1 MQAIWES
8 FEPPKDGRPVCPVGF
23 PEEPATLVT
32 AQLSGNSELQLVV
45 GGSSASTSWPS
56 LERPLARYDFDEL
69 LSEGGGETPMDLWFR
84 PARSQSSTAANPF
97 RRSIVAF
104 PPRPRFGCSLTALD
118 GRGSQLLLF
127 GGRSGRPGSSG
138 RCFADL
144 HVLQLPLNDQATNSQ
159 PAPRHALNASERHES
174 AAFMHNAIT
183 PSQDSDSGSDIE
195 EIFIA
200 PALGATSGKAGGA
213 AVPAAAASQ
222 PLVAAAAAAAA
233 SRGSQFAGRYAGFD
247 SDDEADAET
256 DGGLPSP
263 LPSARPA
270 TSSKLPITSG
280 SLAMMPFPSRLQFAD
295 VEQPMAQG
303 LETGGNT
310 GICSLDGARWRQPQ
324 AFEGSIQPRPRAG
337 HSAVLQTP
345 AIPGEPPAV
354 LIYGGLGDGGQPLGD
369 VLEVRV
375 LQTEA
380 QSLESVWTVVDCD
393 AREHCE
399 TAPWEHQLAPRPRMC
414 HSAVFSAASQRQ
426 MIVFGGIGMG
436 LEGEPRAH
444 GDTWLF
450 VIGKTAG
457 NKMQTCWKRPL
468 MQGGAPSRRWGH
480 GACLV
485 GGPCGGGS
493 SMLVCGGRD
502 GAGASLADCWLLDL
516 EEMRWEAVEE
526 CCVSLLP
533 RPKSFLLPPGSE
545 QSQELAQVLAVSSS
559 NKPDNLGRCTAVWSS
574 EDSAVIVWS
583 SQGMWK
589 WHEPERCRLQR
600 LEKERQKGGDLH
612 APGRRNDLKDS
623 IRVGSKGDVDLATKV
638 GGNLVN
644 ELRVVDEWKRPGGSE
659 LGHAVFGRGGAL
671 NTRRQKE
678 QDPESGLLQP
688 ARISIREL
696 PSMLPPVR
704 RQPLPLSG
712 ITAASQASPPTST
725 MRSSLIPST
734 PKVAGDHFGQSWP
747 PVRPCSRGALQR
759 QGPPSA
765 GEQRPSASRLDLGPL
780 KLPWPSALPRHDL
793 HDQFHLW

>member
-8 FEPPKDGRPVCPVGF
+8 FEPRKDGRPVGPVGF
-23 PEEPATLVT
+23 PGEPVTLVT

-45 GGSSASTSWPS
+45 GGSSSSTSWPS
-56 LERPLARYDFDEL
+56 LDRPLAKYDFDEL
-69 LSEGGGETPMDLWFR
+69 LSEGGGETSMDLWFR
-84 PARSQSSTAANPF
+84 PAQSQSSMAASPF
-97 RRSIVAF
+97 RRAVLAF

-118 GRGSQLLLF
+118 SRGSQLLLF
-127 GGRSGRPGSSG
+127 GGRSGRPGGSG
-138 RCFADL
+138 RCLADL
-144 HVLQLPLNDQATNSQ
+144 HVLQLPLNDQTTNAQ
-159 PAPRHALNASERHES
+159 PGPRHVLNASERHES
-174 AAFMHNAIT
+174 AASMRDATT
-183 PSQDSDSGSDIE
+183 PSQDIDSDSDIE
-195 EIFIA
+195 EIFVA
-200 PALGATSGKAGGA
+200 PTFGATSGIAGGA

-233 SRGSQFAGRYAGFD
+233 ASRGGQFGGRYAGDD

-270 TSSKLPITSG
+270 TSSKLPITCG
-280 SLAMMPFPSRLQFAD
+280 SLAMPPFQSRFQFAD
-295 VEQPMAQG
+295 VEKNMSEG
-303 LETGGNT
+303 FETGGNR
-310 GICSLDGARWRQPQ
+310 GLCSLDEARWRQPQ
-324 AFEGSIQPRPRAG
+324 DFEGSIQPRPRAG

-380 QSLESVWTVVDCD
+380 QSLEAVWTVVDCD

-414 HSAVFSAASQRQ
+414 HSAIFWAASQRQ
-426 MIVFGGIGMG
+426 MVVFGGLGMG
-436 LEGEPRAH
+436 LEGEPRPH

-450 VIGKTAG
+450 VVGKTTG

-485 GGPCGGGS
+485 GGPCGGSS
-493 SMLVCGGRD
+493 SMLVCGGCD

-516 EEMRWEAVEE
+516 EEMRWEAVQE
-526 CCVSLLP
+526 CCAPSLP
-533 RPKSFLLPPGSE
+533 RPMSFLLPPGSK
-545 QSQELAQVLAVSSS
+545 ELTQVPTVSSG

-574 EDSAVIVWS
+574 EDNVAIVWS
-583 SQGMWK
+583 RHGMWK
-589 WHEPERCRLQR
+589 WHEPERCRVQR
-600 LEKERQKGGDLH
+600 LERERQKEGDLH
-612 APGRRNDLKDS
+612 TPGRRNDLKDS
-623 IRVGSKGDVDLATKV
+623 IRKSCTWDTDVATKD
-638 GGNLVN
+638 GGNALN

-659 LGHAVFGRGGAL
+659 LGHAIFGRGGAL
-671 NTRRQKE
+671 NTRKQKE
-678 QDPESGLLQP
+678 QDSEAGLLQP

-712 ITAASQASPPTST
+712 ITAAPQASPSTST
-725 MRSSLIPST
+725 MRSSFIPST

-747 PVRPCSRGALQR
+747 PPRPCSRGALQR

-780 KLPWPSALPRHDL
+780 KLPWQSAPPRHDL
-793 HDQFHLW
+793 QEQFHHW